1 MYSGEKKFVRLRCKT
16 GLLNTLLDFF
26 GDLPQYT
33 KPETGP
39 DGAETTEVTMSI
51 APAGVK
57 LFALQY
63 AGSVEVLEPKTLREE
78 IARDLAAAAKKY
90 RS

>member
-1 MYSGEKKFVRLRCKT
+1 MYPGQNRFVRLRCKT
-16 GLLNTLLDFF
+16 SMLNTLLDFF
-26 GDLPQYT
+26 GELPQYSA
-33 KPETGP
+33 PQDGP
-39 DGAETTEVTMSI
+39 RGETTELTMSI

-63 AGSVEVLEPKTLREE
+63 AGSVEVLEPEDLRQEVAQALEE
-78 IARDLAAAAKKY
+78 ALELY